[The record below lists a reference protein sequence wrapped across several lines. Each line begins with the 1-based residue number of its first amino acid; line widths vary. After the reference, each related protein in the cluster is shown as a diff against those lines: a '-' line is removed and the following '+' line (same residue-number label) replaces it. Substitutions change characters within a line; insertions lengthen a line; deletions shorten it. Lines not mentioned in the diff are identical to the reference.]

1 MVLVEHWREQGFLTL
16 KLKQA
21 DKHRVMIQR
30 PNGLGSVA
38 VGVIE
43 GRFFFLLISY

>member
-16 KLKQA
+16 KLKRA
-21 DKHRVMIQR
+21 DRHRVMIQW

-43 GRFFFLLISY
+43 CEFFLLF